1 MNGNF
6 LNTEEISKAIKN
18 LELETKEEKLNL
30 DDIKTSLETLNLNYK
45 TDNSDKLNNLAFMLN
60 NKFKIISSIHDDNI
74 LVLNKNMETYI
85 ATGEKVSKMFDDII

>member
-1 MNGNF
+1 
-6 LNTEEISKAIKN
+6 
-18 LELETKEEKLNL
+18 
-30 DDIKTSLETLNLNYK
+30 
-45 TDNSDKLNNLAFMLN
+45 MLN